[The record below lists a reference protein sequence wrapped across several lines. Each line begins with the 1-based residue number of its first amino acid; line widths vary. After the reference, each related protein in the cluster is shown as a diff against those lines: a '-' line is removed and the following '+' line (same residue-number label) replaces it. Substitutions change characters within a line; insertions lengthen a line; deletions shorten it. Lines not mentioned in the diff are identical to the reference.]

1 MEMVGARGASGA
13 GGAGLSSIFFLLIAI
28 LPRRA
33 VRIERYG
40 SVTKVGGGAVPGQ
53 RMAVP
58 DAPTCRHAPVTF
70 ARFLIVCELLAKSE
84 KRRKETLVALDPVR
98 NPYTPG
104 AGQEPAVLSGRDSEL
119 HDFAARLRRLEAGR
133 GAQCTLIVGLRGVG
147 KTVLLN
153 RFAREALTR
162 KWTVVDHELSAT
174 DDFFA
179 TMARLSRDALHEL
192 APPTRWQRAG
202 QRVAAILAAMEV
214 SYSIAGLSVT
224 LPVSGDM
231 TEVSASGDPA
241 RDLTELLLALGEA
254 AQDHDHGVVFALDEL
269 QFAPVEPLGALIAAL
284 HKVAQRNLPLTL
296 VAAGLPQT
304 RGVLAEAAT
313 YSERMF
319 ETRTVDALDH
329 TDAERALAEPASA
342 EGVHIEAEALTAAFR
357 FTDGY
362 PFFLQVFGD
371 HLWRVAEGDVVTAA
385 DAEVAA
391 PLVRDQLDRGFFTF
405 RTDRLTGAQRK
416 YLRAMAESREV
427 EVSSGDIASALGLQS
442 SAPVGQTRESLI
454 RRGLIF
460 SPRLGYASF
469 TVPQFDDYLR
479 RHFELEPHTPR
490 QRRQS

>member
-1 MEMVGARGASGA
+1 M
-13 GGAGLSSIFFLLIAI
+13 
-28 LPRRA
+28 
-33 VRIERYG
+33 
-40 SVTKVGGGAVPGQ
+40 
-53 RMAVP
+53 
-58 DAPTCRHAPVTF
+58 
-70 ARFLIVCELLAKSE
+70 
-84 KRRKETLVALDPVR
+84 ALDPVH

-104 AGQEPAVLSGRDSEL
+104 AGQEPAVLSGRDTEL
-119 HDFAARLRRLEAGR
+119 QDFAARLRRLEAGR

-162 KWTVVDHELSAT
+162 RWIVVDHELSAT
-174 DDFFA
+174 GAFFA
-179 TMARLSRDALHEL
+179 TIARLSRDALHEL
-192 APPTRWQRAG
+192 APPSRWQKAG
-202 QRVAAILAAMEV
+202 QRVASILAAIEIT
-214 SYSIAGLSVT
+214 YSIAGLSVT
-224 LPVSGDM
+224 SPENPETGTS
-231 TEVSASGDPA
+231 SASGDPA
-241 RDLTELLLALGEA
+241 RDLTELLVALGQA
-254 AQDHDHGVVFALDEL
+254 AQDHDRGVVFALDEL

-319 ETRTVDALDH
+319 ETRTVDALKDA
-329 TDAERALAEPASA
+329 DAEQALAEPAAA
-342 EGVHIEAEALTAAFR
+342 EGVVIEAGALTAAFG

-371 HLWRVAEGDVVTAA
+371 HLWRVANDNVVTAA
-385 DAEVAA
+385 DAQRAA

-405 RTDRLTGAQRK
+405 RTDRLTGAQRR
-416 YLRAMAESREV
+416 YLRAMAESREI
-427 EVSSGDIASALGLQS
+427 EVSSGDIAGALGLES

-454 RRGLIF
+454 RRGLIY

-490 QRRQS
+490 QRRRS